1 MSSNWQDVG
10 LCELARKLNQFDSD
24 NLRGTN
30 YYGSNPYEATQY
42 LTIEKE
48 IIMEKLRLNQVIA
61 VEKNIKNRTQQ
72 NITVAYH
79 KSQKPVLFNGFSK
92 TYQPLKEEN
101 EKFPPENKLVEVK
114 VTTLLKD
121 VQNNLA
127 ELFDIEATKDY
138 ANCNAKAD
146 VTIDGV
152 VLVSQAPATYLLFLE
167 KQLTD
172 LANSVKTLP
181 VLDATEEWTFDTN
194 SLTYKTIAT
203 QTIKTKKVQEAL
215 VLIPPTDKHPGQA
228 VQVTNDINVG
238 NWNNVKMSGAISE
251 PDKQALTLRVESLI
265 KAVKFA
271 RETANLTEAP
281 EVNVSDKLLGWL
293 FAK

>member
-1 MSSNWQDVG
+1 
-10 LCELARKLNQFDSD
+10 
-24 NLRGTN
+24 
-30 YYGSNPYEATQY
+30 
-42 LTIEKE
+42 
-48 IIMEKLRLNQVIA
+48 MEKLRLNQIIA

-92 TYQPLKEEN
+92 TYKTIKEGGEL
-101 EKFPPENKLVEVK
+101 FPPENKLVEVK
-114 VTTLLKD
+114 VTQLLD
-121 VQNNLA
+121 EVRNNMA

-138 ANCNAKAD
+138 ANCTAKSD

-152 VLVSQAPATYLLFLE
+152 VLVEQAPATYLLFLE

-172 LANSVKTLP
+172 MATFVKSLP
-181 VLDATEEWTFDTN
+181 VLDATEEWTWDGK
-194 SLTYKTIAT
+194 SLTYKTAAT

-215 VLIPPTDKHPGQA
+215 MLVPPSEKFPGQA
-228 VQVTNDINVG
+228 VQITNDVNVG
-238 NWNNVKMSGAISE
+238 NWDNIKMSGAISE
-251 PDKQALTLRVESLI
+251 PQKQKLVLRVEKLI

-293 FAK
+293 FV